1 MVDAASNGNLLFS
14 GSTFTTPT
22 LNSNTTYYV
31 ESENG
36 SGCKSTRTSVTVTI
50 DAAPSS
56 PTVSGTSICS
66 GQTAML
72 TPSAP
77 SGVTFNWYDAASNGN
92 LLFSGSTFTTPTLN
106 SNTTYYVESENGSG
120 CKSTRTSVTVTIDAA
135 PSSPTVIGTSICSG
149 QTAMLT
155 PSAPSGVTFNW
166 YDAASNGNLLFSGST
181 FTTPTLNSNTTY
193 YVESENGSGCKSTR
207 TSVTVTIDAAPS
219 SPTVSG
225 TSICSGQTAM
235 LTPSA
240 PSGVTFNW
248 YDAASNG
255 NLLFSGSTFTT
266 PTLNSNTTYYVESE
280 NGSGCKST
288 RTSVTVTIDA
298 ARSSPTVIGTSICS
312 GQTAML
318 TPSAPS
324 GVTFN
329 WYDAASNGNLLF
341 SGSTFTTPTLNSN
354 TTYYVESENGSGCK
368 STRTSVTVTIDAA
381 PSSPTVIGTSI
392 CSGQTAMLTPSAPS
406 GVTFNWYDA
415 ASNGN
420 LLFSGSTFTTPT
432 LNSNTT
438 YYVESENGS
447 GCKSTRTSVTVTIDA
462 APSSPTVI
470 GTSICSG
477 QTAMLTPSAPSGV
490 TFNWYDAASNGNLL
504 FSGSTFTTPTLNS
517 NTTYYVESENG
528 SGCKSTRTSVTVT
541 IDAAP
546 SSPTVSGTSIC
557 SGQTAMLTPSAP
569 SGVTF
574 NWYDAASNGNLLFS
588 GSTFTTP
595 TLNSNTTYYVESENG
610 SGCKSTRTSVT
621 VTIDAAPSSP
631 TVSGTSICS
640 GQTAMLT
647 PSAPSGVTFNWYD
660 AASNGNLLFSGST
673 FTTPTLNSNTTY
685 YVESENGSG
694 CKSTRTSVTVTI
706 DAAPSSPTVIGTS
719 ICSGQTAMLTPSAP
733 SGVTFNWYDAASNG
747 NLLFSG
753 STFTTPTLNSNTTY
767 YVESENGSGCKSTRT
782 SVTVT
787 IDAAP
792 SSPTVIGTS
801 ICSGQTAML
810 TPSAPSG
817 VTFNWYDA
825 ASNGNLLFSG
835 STFTTPTLNSNTT
848 YYVESE
854 NGSGCKST
862 RTSVTVT
869 IDAAP
874 SSPTVSGTS
883 ICSGQTA
890 MLTPS
895 APSGVT
901 FNWYDA
907 ASNGNLFFSG
917 STFTHQH

>member
-1 MVDAASNGNLLFS
+1 MQWTNGYAY
-14 GSTFTTPT
+14 TK
-22 LNSNTTYYV
+22 
-31 ESENG
+31 
-36 SGCKSTRTSVTVTI
+36 C
-50 DAAPSS
+50 
-56 PTVSGTSICS
+56 
-66 GQTAML
+66 
-72 TPSAP
+72 
-77 SGVTFNWYDAASNGN
+77 
-92 LLFSGSTFTTPTLN
+92 
-106 SNTTYYVESENGSG
+106 
-120 CKSTRTSVTVTIDAA
+120 
-135 PSSPTVIGTSICSG
+135 
-149 QTAMLT
+149 
-155 PSAPSGVTFNW
+155 
-166 YDAASNGNLLFSGST
+166 
-181 FTTPTLNSNTTY
+181 
-193 YVESENGSGCKSTR
+193 
-207 TSVTVTIDAAPS
+207 
-219 SPTVSG
+219 
-225 TSICSGQTAM
+225 
-235 LTPSA
+235 
-240 PSGVTFNW
+240 
-248 YDAASNG
+248 
-255 NLLFSGSTFTT
+255 
-266 PTLNSNTTYYVESE
+266 
-280 NGSGCKST
+280 
-288 RTSVTVTIDA
+288 
-298 ARSSPTVIGTSICS
+298 
-312 GQTAML
+312 
-318 TPSAPS
+318 
-324 GVTFN
+324 
-329 WYDAASNGNLLF
+329 
-341 SGSTFTTPTLNSN
+341 
-354 TTYYVESENGSGCK
+354 
-368 STRTSVTVTIDAA
+368 
-381 PSSPTVIGTSI
+381 
-392 CSGQTAMLTPSAPS
+392 
-406 GVTFNWYDA
+406 
-415 ASNGN
+415 
-420 LLFSGSTFTTPT
+420 
-432 LNSNTT
+432 
-438 YYVESENGS
+438 
-447 GCKSTRTSVTVTIDA
+447 
-462 APSSPTVI
+462 
-470 GTSICSG
+470 
-477 QTAMLTPSAPSGV
+477 
-490 TFNWYDAASNGNLL
+490 
-504 FSGSTFTTPTLNS
+504 
-517 NTTYYVESENG
+517 
-528 SGCKSTRTSVTVT
+528 
-541 IDAAP
+541 
-546 SSPTVSGTSIC
+546 
-557 SGQTAMLTPSAP
+557 P

-810 TPSAPSG
+810 TQSAPSG

-874 SSPTVSGTS
+874 SSPTVIGTS

-890 MLTPS
+890 MLTQ
-895 APSGVT
+895 V
-901 FNWYDA
+901 
-907 ASNGNLFFSG
+907 L
-917 STFTHQH
+917 HQVLRSIGTMLHRMAIYCLVVLRLHTNTK

>member
-1 MVDAASNGNLLFS
+1 
-14 GSTFTTPT
+14 
-22 LNSNTTYYV
+22 
-31 ESENG
+31 
-36 SGCKSTRTSVTVTI
+36 
-50 DAAPSS
+50 
-56 PTVSGTSICS
+56 
-66 GQTAML
+66 
-72 TPSAP
+72 
-77 SGVTFNWYDAASNGN
+77 
-92 LLFSGSTFTTPTLN
+92 
-106 SNTTYYVESENGSG
+106 
-120 CKSTRTSVTVTIDAA
+120 
-135 PSSPTVIGTSICSG
+135 
-149 QTAMLT
+149 MLT

-298 ARSSPTVIGTSICS
+298 A
-312 GQTAML
+312 
-318 TPSAPS
+318 
-324 GVTFN
+324 
-329 WYDAASNGNLLF
+329 
-341 SGSTFTTPTLNSN
+341 
-354 TTYYVESENGSGCK
+354 
-368 STRTSVTVTIDAA
+368 
-381 PSSPTVIGTSI
+381 PSSPTVS
-392 CSGQTAMLTPSAPS
+392 
-406 GVTFNWYDA
+406 
-415 ASNGN
+415 
-420 LLFSGSTFTTPT
+420 
-432 LNSNTT
+432 
-438 YYVESENGS
+438 
-447 GCKSTRTSVTVTIDA
+447 
-462 APSSPTVI
+462 

-907 ASNGNLFFSG
+907 ASNGNLLFSG
-917 STFTHQH
+917 STFTTPTLNSNTTYYVESENGSGCKSTRTSVTVTIDAAPSSPTVIGTSICSGQTAMLTPSAPSGVTFNWYDAASNGNLLFSGSTFTTPTLNSNTTYYVESENGSGCKSTRTSVTVTIDAAPSSPTVIGTSICSGQTAMLTPSAPSGVTFNWYDAASNGNLLFSGSTFTTPTLNSNTTYYVESENGSGCKSTRTSVTVTIDAAPSSPTVSGTSICSGQTAMLTPSAPSGVTFNWYDAASNGNLLFSGSTFTTPTLNSNTTYYVESENGSGCKSTRTSVTVTIDAAPSSPTVSGTSICSGQTAMLTPSAPSGVTFNWYDAA